1 MPEQKNESGHE
12 LYLKDC
18 QKGHISG
25 VKEVLSFD
33 TEAIRLDT
41 VCGRIQIRGR
51 DLHVSQLSLETGEIT
66 LSGTVESIQYM
77 KGGNVKMDQKKLWQR
92 LFR

>member
-1 MPEQKNESGHE
+1 MPEQKTENGHE
-12 LYLKDC
+12 LYLKSC

-33 TEAIRLDT
+33 TETIRLDT
-41 VCGRIQIRGR
+41 VCGRIQIRGH
-51 DLHVSQLSLETGEIT
+51 DLHVSQLSLETGNIS

-77 KGGNVKMDQKKLWQR
+77 KGSNVKMDQKKLWQR